1 MWIKIEKMVALLAL
15 TQIYYKAPLINLLGL
30 FIKTSFLTRA
40 LLRVIIFLRKY
51 IRYAGCFDVFPY

>member
-1 MWIKIEKMVALLAL
+1 MVVLLAL

-40 LLRVIIFLRKY
+40 PLRVIIFLRKY